1 MTEHRTPEEQERS
14 RTTPEAA
21 DGQTHEGTQHEQ
33 PDPDA
38 SSDGD
43 GSWTD
48 DPVTG
53 VDPDEDRSVEAVV
66 DRSV

>member
-1 MTEHRTPEEQERS
+1 MTEQNAEQERS
-14 RTTPEAA
+14 RA
-21 DGQTHEGTQHEQ
+21 DGPQHQQ
-33 PDPDA
+33 PDPES

-43 GSWTD
+43 RSWTEE
-48 DPVTG
+48 PASE